1 MKKVVS
7 CILCVGMIVSLAG
20 CSGGGQL
27 ETTETVGEVETEKD
41 DIETILNTASY
52 TMLNGAAKAEG
63 AYNLLSSVW
72 HDAIFEKSE
81 VETIAYVTDSKT
93 GEFLDFNKAIDNLY
107 MDEAFIEDI
116 DFLKQCLD
124 IAEESFKNMKN
135 VPEQYKDCYNTLTEM
150 YKDFTSMISM
160 VVSPNG
166 SYQEFTDKFVEHDSE
181 FMQNYN
187 LVKTQLPD
195 IADSKEADTE

>member
-1 MKKVVS
+1 MRKMIS

-27 ETTETVGEVETEKD
+27 ETTETIGEVETEKA

-52 TMLNGAAKAEG
+52 VMLNGAAKAEG

-72 HDAIFEKSE
+72 YDAIFKKSE
-81 VETIAYVTDSKT
+81 VETLAYVKDSET

-116 DFLKQCLD
+116 DTLKKCLE
-124 IAEESFKNMKN
+124 IAEKSFKDMKN
-135 VPEQYKDCYNTLTEM
+135 VPEQYKDCYSTLTEM
-150 YKDFTSMISM
+150 YKDFTSMLSM
-160 VVSPNG
+160 VISPDG
-166 SYQEFTDKFVEHDSE
+166 SYQDFTDKFMEHDSE

-195 IADSKEADTE
+195 LVDSEEADTE